1 LVCLVAFLFGVEMV
15 DFEDNNTI
23 NSFLISW
30 QVILN
35 EYEQTLKAAG
45 KSRDTIDG
53 YISNNRKF
61 FIFLEAANG
70 MKPIENIGKK
80 ELREYSAH
88 LQSRTKWPD
97 NPYIKEENRGALSP
111 FTRLAYVRDI
121 KTLWSWMYREGYVEE
136 NTLAHFQLPSVPEN
150 LPKIVTPSQFATL
163 LSHIDTSTPEGL
175 KHRCILLILYDN
187 GMRISELT
195 MIRILDID
203 FQGKIIRVMGKGQ
216 IERLVPITVYTRKQ
230 ILRYIDQAH
239 TRICPKDSPYLF
251 ANRDG
256 EPISKNSVQQ
266 YMRRL
271 LKRSGLEVKFSPHV
285 LRHSFATQ
293 YLANGGNVFYL
304 KAILGHKSL
313 TTTLSYTRTLPKDI
327 QDQHMKYSPVAEL
340 FKNRS

>member
-1 LVCLVAFLFGVEMV
+1 MVE
-15 DFEDNNTI
+15 FEDNNQI
-23 NSFLISW
+23 NSFSISW
-30 QVILN
+30 QVLLS
-35 EYEQTLKAAG
+35 EYEQALIAAG
-45 KSRDTIDG
+45 KSPKTIDG

-70 MKPIENIGKK
+70 MRPIENIGKK
-80 ELREYSAH
+80 ELREYIEH

-136 NTLAHFQLPSVPEN
+136 NKLAHFQLPSVPEY
-150 LPKIVTPSQFATL
+150 LPKIVAPAQFATL
-163 LSHIDTSTPEGL
+163 LSRIDTSTPEGL
-175 KHRCILLILYDN
+175 KHRCNLLVLYDN
-187 GMRISELT
+187 GVRISELVK
-195 MIRILDID
+195 IRICDID
-203 FQGKIIRVMGKGQ
+203 FQGKTIRVMGKGQ
-216 IERLVPITVYTRKQ
+216 RERLVPITVYTRKQ
-230 ILRYIDQAH
+230 ILKYIDQVR
-239 TRICPKDSPYLF
+239 TRVCPKDSPYLF

-256 EPISKNSVQQ
+256 EPVSRNSVQQ

-271 LKRSGLEVKFSPHV
+271 LDKSGFEVKFSPHV

-313 TTTLSYTRTLPKDI
+313 ATTLIYTRTLPKDV

-340 FKNRS
+340 FRNRS